1 MKIKNTLKNN
11 VGITAKGKRVLFPA
25 EGILELDDK
34 VYTDHIDSI
43 KLHVAKGNFI
53 FLKKPALSKEEQAKL
68 EAEELA
74 KAEALVAAAAK
85 KKTPATGS

>member
-1 MKIKNTLKNN
+1 MKVKNTLKNN

-34 VYTDHIDSI
+34 VYADHIESI
-43 KLHVAKGNFI
+43 KLHVEKGNFV

-68 EAEELA
+68 EAKELA
-74 KAEALVAAAAK
+74 EAEALVAAAKQKALD
-85 KKTPATGS
+85 TGK